1 MQKKDDKED
10 DKKSV
15 MKIWLWNIAVY
26 LTLLAVIAVACL
38 FCGCSTT
45 KYVPA
50 ERVRTEYVRTDS
62 ALFER
67 ILDMMRES
75 VRRNQTTSD
84 TTIINVTNTYTLD
97 ADGDTISKDTNT
109 KEYRSTNREV
119 ELEHQLTQLRDSTRL
134 LQAQLDSQK
143 ADTIQVPYP
152 VERELTAWE
161 KTKMDFGGIAIGA
174 VGITLIGGLAAVIA
188 WIVKRKRRK

>member
-1 MQKKDDKED
+1 MQKKDYKED
-10 DKKSV
+10 DRRIMETWLYSV
-15 MKIWLWNIAVY
+15 GMAFA
-26 LTLLAVIAVACL
+26 LLVMLAVACL
-38 FCGCSTT
+38 FVGCTTT

-134 LQAQLDSQK
+134 LRAQLDSQK

-161 KTKMDFGGIAIGA
+161 KTKMD
-174 VGITLIGGLAAVIA
+174 LGGLALGGLVVAVIA
-188 WIVKRKRRK
+188 AVIVWLAKRKRIK

>member
-1 MQKKDDKED
+1 MQKKDYKED
-10 DKKSV
+10 DRRLIES
-15 MKIWLWNIAVY
+15 WLYSMGTAIA
-26 LTLLAVIAVACL
+26 LLVLIGVTCL
-38 FCGCSTT
+38 ICGCTTT
-45 KYVPA
+45 KYVP
-50 ERVRTEYVRTDS
+50 TESVHTECVRTDS

-67 ILDMMRES
+67 ILDMMREN

-97 ADGDTISKDTNT
+97 ANGDTISKDTNT

-134 LQAQLDSQK
+134 LRAQLDSQK

-152 VERELTAWE
+152 VERELSFWE
-161 KTKMDFGGIAIGA
+161 KTKMNFGGMAIGGLGA
-174 VGITLIGGLAAVIA
+174 CVIGGLAALTA
-188 WIVKRKRRK
+188 WMVKRKRRK